1 VPVGNV
7 LAQVIHAALN
17 AEISTPTNRK
27 ALVNRLFDAA
37 QNLAAD
43 ELQRVIEVDELNGV
57 HRKPNYVFLRV

>member
-1 VPVGNV
+1 MPVGNE
-7 LAQVIHAALN
+7 LAQVIHEALN

>member
-1 VPVGNV
+1 MPVGNE